1 MYKKRLVQAGQS
13 SINITSR
20 LREVIVQNALRL
32 HSKAVKQFVDGSDH
46 HRRSAHKVLD
56 VLRSVVVLEIGLV
69 HHIVNETC
77 RVLDSSGVSCRIRT
91 VKGQMEVEVRELL
104 LDLGVVLKVECLD
117 KAARSIEECTSR
129 FVLRVL
135 NRCMIWL
142 LKGAIPAPP
151 PTKIYS

>member
-104 LDLGVVLKVECLD
+104 LDLGIVLKVECLD
-117 KAARSIEECTSR
+117 KAARSIEEVYLTLCFES
-129 FVLRVL
+129 
-135 NRCMIWL
+135 
-142 LKGAIPAPP
+142 
-151 PTKIYS
+151 